1 MNFKEIQLTFD
12 ESGHSIHNYQVFSP
26 DDQWIVYDVRN
37 HDNLI
42 TSTGSIRMVNVVS
55 AKIKELYTTFNQSAY
70 GPGVGAVSF
79 SPKEDKVIF
88 IHGIRNATEKNPYA
102 FTRRTGVSIDLKHPL
117 QPIFMDARD
126 VFNPFTPGALRGG
139 THAHSWSGDG
149 KWISFT
155 YNDFIMEQLSKTDV
169 HVKDLRTI
177 GIMVPLKKV
186 RVADHTSFENND
198 GEMFSVVVAKV
209 IEKPKPGSDEIEKA
223 FDECWI
229 GEKGY
234 QKVNGDWQEKAL
246 AFQGNV
252 ITHEGLVKTEC
263 FVVDLP
269 EDVSR
274 AKVNEPLEGSHT
286 TRCNIPDKVFQKRI
300 TYTDNGMEGP
310 RHWLRTTSD
319 GSLIAFLMK
328 DKEGIVQIFGVSP
341 NGGNIKQ
348 LTLNTFSVQG
358 QFNFSPDGRYL
369 AYPSDNSVFITDLIT
384 GKAKRITIRY
394 KDSDK
399 PVGGVVWSNNG
410 KMLAYNRYVKSENG
424 SFIQIF
430 LLKNWLAVF
439 KLSGI
444 FFYILKAS
452 SLLPF

>member
-1 MNFKEIQLTFD
+1 MNFKETQLTFD
-12 ESGHSIHNYQVFSP
+12 EYGHSIHNYQVFSP
-26 DDQWIVYDVRN
+26 DDQWIVYDIRN
-37 HDNLI
+37 HDSLI
-42 TSTGSIRMVNVVS
+42 ISTGSIRIVNVVS
-55 AKIKELYTTFNQSAY
+55 AEIKELYTTFNQSKY
-70 GPGVGAVSF
+70 GPGVGAASF

-88 IHGIRNATEKNPYA
+88 IHGIRNATKKTPYG

-117 QPIFMDARD
+117 HPIFMDARD

-177 GIMVPLKKV
+177 GIMVPFKKV
-186 RVADHTSFENND
+186 KVSDHTSFENND

-209 IEKPKPGSDEIEKA
+209 IEKPRPSSDEIEKA

-274 AKVNEPLEGSHT
+274 AKVNSPLEGSHI
-286 TRCNIPDKVFQKRI
+286 TRPNVPDTVFQRRI
-300 TYTDNGMEGP
+300 TYTENGMEGP

-348 LTLNTFSVQG
+348 LTFNAFSVQS
-358 QFNFSPDGRYL
+358 QFNFSPDDKRL
-369 AYPSDNSVFITDLIT
+369 AYSADNSIFITDMIN
-384 GKAKRITIRY
+384 GNAKRITIRFN
-394 KDSDK
+394 DSDK
-399 PVGGVVWSNNG
+399 PVNGVVWSNNG
-410 KMLAYNRYVKSENG
+410 KMLAYNRYVKSVNG

-430 LLKNWLAVF
+430 LLKN
-439 KLSGI
+439 
-444 FFYILKAS
+444 
-452 SLLPF
+452 

>member
-1 MNFKEIQLTFD
+1 MNFKETQLTFD
-12 ESGHSIHNYQVFSP
+12 ESGHNIHNYQVFSP

-37 HDNLI
+37 QDSLI

-55 AKIKELYTTFNQSAY
+55 TEIKEIYTTFNQSAY
-70 GPGVGAVSF
+70 GPGVGAASF

-88 IHGIRNATEKNPYA
+88 IHGIRNATEKNPYSFA
-102 FTRRTGVSIDLKHPL
+102 RRTGVAIDLKHPL

-139 THAHSWSGDG
+139 THAHSWSADG

-155 YNDFIMEQLSKTDV
+155 YNDFIMDQLSKRDA

-177 GIMVPLKKV
+177 GVMVPLKKV
-186 RVADHTSFENND
+186 RVAEDTSFENND

-209 IEKPKPGSDEIEKA
+209 TETPAPGTDEIDRA

-234 QKVNGDWQEKAL
+234 KKSNGEWQERAI
-246 AFQGNV
+246 AFQGNIV
-252 ITHEGLVKTEC
+252 TASGRVKTEC
-263 FVVDLP
+263 FIADVP
-269 EDVSR
+269 ADVSK
-274 AKVNEPLEGSHT
+274 AQSGAPLEGTET
-286 TRCNIPDKVFQKRI
+286 TRPNVPLGATQRRI
-300 TYTDNGMEGP
+300 TYTENGMEGP

-341 NGGNIKQ
+341 NGGNVKQ
-348 LTLNTFSVQG
+348 LTFNKFPVEG
-358 QFNFSPDGRYL
+358 QFNFSPDDKYL
-369 AYPSDNSVFITDLIT
+369 AYPADNNIMITDLIT
-384 GKAKRITIRY
+384 GKVKRIT

-410 KMLAYNRYVKSENG
+410 KMLAYNRYVQSENG

-430 LLKNWLAVF
+430 LLK
-439 KLSGI
+439 I
-444 FFYILKAS
+444 
-452 SLLPF
+452 

>member
-1 MNFKEIQLTFD
+1 MPPLT
-12 ESGHSIHNYQVFSP
+12 SRH
-26 DDQWIVYDVRN
+26 
-37 HDNLI
+37 
-42 TSTGSIRMVNVVS
+42 T
-55 AKIKELYTTFNQSAY
+55 Y

-88 IHGIRNATEKNPYA
+88 IHGIRNATEKNPYG

-117 QPIFMDARD
+117 QLIFVDARD

-186 RVADHTSFENND
+186 KVPNHNSFENND
-198 GEMFSVVVAKV
+198 GEMFSVVVEKV
-209 IEKPKPGSDEIEKA
+209 KEKPNRGSDEIEKA
-223 FDECWI
+223 FDKCWI

-234 QKVNGDWQEKAL
+234 QKANGDWQEKAL
-246 AFQGNV
+246 AFQGNI

-269 EDVSR
+269 EDVSC
-274 AKVNEPLEGSHT
+274 AKLNAPLEGSLT
-286 TRCNIPDKVFQKRI
+286 TRLNVPDGVFQRRI
-300 TYTDNGMEGP
+300 AYTDNGMEGP
-310 RHWLRTTSD
+310 RHWLRTTRN
-319 GSLIAFLMK
+319 GSLIASLMK
-328 DKEGIVQIFGVSP
+328 DKEGIVQIFRVSP
-341 NGGNIKQ
+341 NGGNIEQ
-348 LTLNTFSVQG
+348 LTFNKFPMQG
-358 QFNFSPDGRYL
+358 QFNFSPDDKYL
-369 AYPSDNSVFITDLIT
+369 AYPADNSIFITNLIT
-384 GKAKRITIRY
+384 GKTKRISIRF

-410 KMLAYNRYVKSENG
+410 KMLIYNRYVKSENG

-430 LLKNWLAVF
+430 LLKNE
-439 KLSGI
+439 
-444 FFYILKAS
+444 S
-452 SLLPF
+452 SLKR